1 MGTQKPRITFAK
13 PVKTRDG
20 EGVKIY
26 EVFEGRY
33 INGAVYD
40 ETSDIWFPH
49 QWNGD
54 GTFGSN
60 PCGSDLV
67 NATY

>member
-1 MGTQKPRITFAK
+1 MGTQKPRITFDKRVQTRAGE
-13 PVKTRDG
+13 PVT
-20 EGVKIY
+20 IY

-40 ETSDIWFPH
+40 AVSDIWYPC

-54 GTFGSN
+54 GTFSHELN
-60 PCGSDLV
+60 DSDLV
-67 NATY
+67 NASR